1 MHAIEQIW
9 ITSTPNQIS
18 LISKVDEYGQSEY
31 STIANTSIPDPINS
45 STITDSA
52 VLISIVS
59 ISLYSDTCCTAI
71 AQWYISSTI
80 MLTSF
85 DVHILVIN
93 VHVLIQPVDEN
104 IIVYST
110 RINYIGHGVIV
121 DRWSILGGL
130 DRRNVLYRT
139 HLSGCTESSI

>member
-71 AQWYISSTI
+71 AQ
-80 MLTSF
+80 
-85 DVHILVIN
+85 
-93 VHVLIQPVDEN
+93 
-104 IIVYST
+104 
-110 RINYIGHGVIV
+110 
-121 DRWSILGGL
+121 
-130 DRRNVLYRT
+130 
-139 HLSGCTESSI
+139 